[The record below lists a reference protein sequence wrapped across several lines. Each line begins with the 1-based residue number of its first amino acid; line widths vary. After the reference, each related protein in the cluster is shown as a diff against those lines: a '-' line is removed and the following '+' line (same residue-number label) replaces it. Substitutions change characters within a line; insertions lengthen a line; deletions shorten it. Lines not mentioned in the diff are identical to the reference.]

1 MARPSGG
8 EASRPVAHVFVED
21 LSSPALAADD
31 ERHLASV
38 LRLRDGEHVTACD
51 GAGSVIPCVV
61 GIAGRGR
68 VHLEPQGEPVQQAR
82 PSPAITIAFALVK
95 GDRPEWAVQ
104 KLVEIGVDRI
114 VPLVTARTVVRP
126 TGAAA
131 TARSVRLRRV
141 AREAAM
147 QCRRAYLAHVDEVTT
162 LDALLAG
169 SGSDL
174 AVAEAHGRP
183 PSLDTPTLVVGP
195 EGGFADG
202 EVEAGVARVRLG
214 PHVLRTETA
223 AVVSGTLLASLR
235 DGLVLAPPR

>member
-1 MARPSGG
+1 M
-8 EASRPVAHVFVED
+8 AHVFVEE
-21 LSSPALAADD
+21 LSSPALSADD

-51 GAGSVIPCVV
+51 GAGSVVTCLVST
-61 GIAGRGR
+61 AGRGR
-68 VHLEPQGEPVQQAR
+68 INIEAEGEAVHEAR
-82 PSPAITIAFALVK
+82 PAPALTIAFALVK

-114 VPLVTARTVVRP
+114 VPIVTARTVVQP

-147 QCRRAYLAHVDEVTT
+147 QCRRAYLPDVDEVTALET
-162 LDALLAG
+162 LLAG
-169 SGSDL
+169 TGSGL
-174 AVAEAHGRP
+174 AVADAQGMP

-195 EGGFADG
+195 EGGLADG
-202 EVEAGVARVRLG
+202 EVEDGVARVRLG

-223 AVVSGTLLASLR
+223 AVVAGTLLASLR
-235 DGLVLAPPR
+235 ANLVLARPR